1 MMVPVYDVLYFVT
14 LWSVVLCALCERLC
28 VKIMSYRYPLRQLYT
43 HFLRLDDKIDD
54 TRSATT
60 TLVQLT
66 ATTTGTSQRYEL
78 QTNVDKD
85 PILKWIISQ
94 ANWSNNLLTGMKILR
109 KMVNFRHLFVGGC
122 IVLFTSISL
131 FDASTTIVHAFVTTT
146 PSCNRPT
153 ASIPQRYY
161 QKYDATNMYRQHV
174 LVTARYQRSSQRNA
188 VPAAVT
194 AAAATASSSTI
205 LSSLLSPLGSILIL
219 AIIILVHES
228 GHYMAAKQ
236 FGITVEEF
244 SIGFGPKLLSSTL
257 GPDKDEFNVRLIPLG
272 GYVRFPENY
281 NTTLAREIQQ
291 YEMNQAEDFIRQRKP
306 NLAEQIINALTLGI
320 IEDQKWQSEKQRRI
334 QEIRN
339 QKQQRQVLEVVLPW
353 WKRLTQISKS
363 KLSSSSS
370 PSTTGTTIDLATEIE
385 YFDDPTLLQNRP
397 WIERAIVLSGGVI
410 FNLIL
415 AFVLYFGQINFGA
428 GLPVP
433 IFDNGI
439 VISANPRPDAA
450 ANGLLR
456 QGDIIVKVN
465 GVDVM
470 SNVQST
476 SSSSPSAISSQQAIS
491 EFIARIR
498 ATNEGDTLALSV
510 VHPIPSRAS
519 APFEENVPNLSP
531 KMEEILVR
539 PKRSNNGSG
548 PMTIGVLLS
557 PNYKQT
563 NIVRTSNPIEAANYA
578 VQYVSTLTQETANG
592 ILALIRTLVIGFIGG
607 STSSNGMAANS
618 VAGQVSGPLGLLRT
632 GSQVVSSQDITS
644 IVLFTAAIS
653 INLAVI
659 NSLPFP
665 ALDGGQLVFVLSEAI
680 TGRKVNQRFQE
691 NLTAVAVLFLLFVS
705 LSTFVGDLNTV
716 FGK

>member
-1 MMVPVYDVLYFVT
+1 
-14 LWSVVLCALCERLC
+14 
-28 VKIMSYRYPLRQLYT
+28 
-43 HFLRLDDKIDD
+43 
-54 TRSATT
+54 
-60 TLVQLT
+60 
-66 ATTTGTSQRYEL
+66 
-78 QTNVDKD
+78 
-85 PILKWIISQ
+85 
-94 ANWSNNLLTGMKILR
+94 
-109 KMVNFRHLFVGGC
+109 MVNLRHILVGGC
-122 IVLFTSISL
+122 IIIVASVTWTDITV
-131 FDASTTIVHAFVTTT
+131 STTVVDAFVTTT
-146 PSCNRPT
+146 TPIFHRPT
-153 ASIPQRYY
+153 VCTFQIFDSDHHA
-161 QKYDATNMYRQHV
+161 ATILHRPNKPYTEIHS
-174 LVTARYQRSSQRNA
+174 RYQRNTQCNA
-188 VPAAVT
+188 IPAAV
-194 AAAATASSSTI
+194 AATATVAATTTSLSTI

-236 FGITVEEF
+236 FGISVEEF

-291 YEMNQAEDFIRQRKP
+291 YELQEAEEFIRQRQP
-306 NLAEQIINALTLGI
+306 NLVEQIANALTLGI
-320 IEDQKWQSEKQRRI
+320 IEDQKWQNEKQRRI
-334 QEIRN
+334 QEIRS
-339 QKQQRQVLEVVLPW
+339 QKEQRQGREVLVPW
-353 WKRLTQISKS
+353 WKRWTQISKS
-363 KLSSSSS
+363 TSPSLASSSTR
-370 PSTTGTTIDLATEIE
+370 PEIDLTTEIE
-385 YFDDPTLLQNRP
+385 YYDDPTLLQNRP
-397 WIERAIVLSGGVI
+397 WLERAIVLSGGVI

-415 AFVLYFGQINFGA
+415 AFVLYFGQINFGP
-428 GLPVP
+428 GLPIP

-470 SNVQST
+470 SNVQP

-510 VHPIPSRAS
+510 VHPTQKSTSGPSEDS
-519 APFEENVPNLSP
+519 TLNLSP
-531 KMEEILVR
+531 KVQEISVR
-539 PKRSNNGSG
+539 PKRSNDGSG

-563 NIVRTSNPIEAANYA
+563 NMMRTSNPIEAANLA

-592 ILALIRTLVIGFIGG
+592 ILTLIRTLVLGLIGG
-607 STSSNGMAANS
+607 SASSNGIAASS

-665 ALDGGQLVFVLSEAI
+665 ALDGGQLVFVISEAI

-691 NLTAVAVLFLLFVS
+691 NLTAVAVLFLLLVS

>member
-1 MMVPVYDVLYFVT
+1 VSTSPRNYETYDPTKL
-14 LWSVVLCALCERLC
+14 SR
-28 VKIMSYRYPLRQLYT
+28 
-43 HFLRLDDKIDD
+43 H
-54 TRSATT
+54 
-60 TLVQLT
+60 
-66 ATTTGTSQRYEL
+66 GEL
-78 QTNVDKD
+78 QTKSLSTRD
-85 PILKWIISQ
+85 
-94 ANWSNNLLTGMKILR
+94 GKITR
-109 KMVNFRHLFVGGC
+109 
-122 IVLFTSISL
+122 
-131 FDASTTIVHAFVTTT
+131 
-146 PSCNRPT
+146 
-153 ASIPQRYY
+153 
-161 QKYDATNMYRQHV
+161 
-174 LVTARYQRSSQRNA
+174 RNA
-188 VPAAVT
+188 VSAAVA
-194 AAAATASSSTI
+194 AAAATAASSSPI
-205 LSSLLSPLGSILIL
+205 LSSLLSSLGSILIL
-219 AIIILVHES
+219 AIVILVHEG
-228 GHYMAAKQ
+228 GHYLAAKQ

-244 SIGFGPKLLSSTL
+244 SIGFGPKLISSTL
-257 GPDKDEFNVRLIPLG
+257 GPDNDEFNVRLIPLG

-291 YEMNQAEDFIRQRKP
+291 YEMNEAEEFIRQRQP
-306 NLAEQIINALTLGI
+306 NLVEQILNALSLGI

-339 QKQQRQVLEVVLPW
+339 KNQQKQTQNVLRPW
-353 WKRLTQISKS
+353 WKRFTQIAPV

-370 PSTTGTTIDLATEIE
+370 ESSTTIDLATELE
-385 YFDDPTLLQNRP
+385 YYDDPTLLQNRP

-415 AFVLYFGQINFGA
+415 AFILYFGQINLGP

-450 ANGLLR
+450 ASGLLR

-470 SNVQST
+470 SNVQSSS

-498 ATNEGDTLALSV
+498 ATKEGDTLALSV
-510 VHPIPSRAS
+510 VHPSQTLAS
-519 APFEENVPNLSP
+519 AMDEENGVNLSP
-531 KMEEILVR
+531 NAQDILVR

-563 NIVRTSNPIEAANYA
+563 NLIRTNNPFEAANLA
-578 VQYVSTLTQETANG
+578 VQYVSTLTQETADG
-592 ILALIRTLVIGFIGG
+592 IMALVRALVLGIIGG
-607 STSSNGMAANS
+607 SSSSNGIAANS

-632 GSQVVSSQDITS
+632 GSEVVSSQDITS
-644 IVLFTAAIS
+644 IVLFTSAIS

-659 NSLPFP
+659 NGLPFP

-691 NLTAVAVLFLLFVS
+691 NLTAVAVLFLLLVS
-705 LSTFVGDLNTV
+705 LSTFVGDLNAV

>member
-1 MMVPVYDVLYFVT
+1 
-14 LWSVVLCALCERLC
+14 
-28 VKIMSYRYPLRQLYT
+28 
-43 HFLRLDDKIDD
+43 
-54 TRSATT
+54 
-60 TLVQLT
+60 
-66 ATTTGTSQRYEL
+66 
-78 QTNVDKD
+78 
-85 PILKWIISQ
+85 
-94 ANWSNNLLTGMKILR
+94 
-109 KMVNFRHLFVGGC
+109 MVNLRHILVGGC
-122 IVLFTSISL
+122 IIIVASVTWTDITV
-131 FDASTTIVHAFVTTT
+131 STTVVDAFVTTT
-146 PSCNRPT
+146 TPIFHRPT
-153 ASIPQRYY
+153 VSTFQIFESDHHAATIPHRPNKAY
-161 QKYDATNMYRQHV
+161 TEIRS
-174 LVTARYQRSSQRNA
+174 RYQRNTQCNA
-188 VPAAVT
+188 VPAAV
-194 AAAATASSSTI
+194 AATATVAATTTSLSTI

-236 FGITVEEF
+236 FGISVEEF

-291 YEMNQAEDFIRQRKP
+291 YELQEAEEFIRQRQP
-306 NLAEQIINALTLGI
+306 NLVEQIANALTLGI
-320 IEDQKWQSEKQRRI
+320 IEDQKWQNEKQRRI
-334 QEIRN
+334 QEIKS
-339 QKQQRQVLEVVLPW
+339 QKEQRQGREVVVPW
-353 WKRLTQISKS
+353 WKRWTQISKS
-363 KLSSSSS
+363 TSPSLASSSTR
-370 PSTTGTTIDLATEIE
+370 PEIDLTTEIE
-385 YFDDPTLLQNRP
+385 YYDDPTLLQNRP
-397 WIERAIVLSGGVI
+397 WLERAIVLSGGVI

-415 AFVLYFGQINFGA
+415 AFVLYFGQINFGP
-428 GLPVP
+428 GLPIP

-470 SNVQST
+470 SNVQP

-510 VHPIPSRAS
+510 VHPTQKSTSSPSEDS
-519 APFEENVPNLSP
+519 TLNLSP
-531 KMEEILVR
+531 KVQEISVR
-539 PKRSNNGSG
+539 PKRSNDGSG

-563 NIVRTSNPIEAANYA
+563 NMMRTSNPIEAANLA

-592 ILALIRTLVIGFIGG
+592 ILTLIRTLVLGLIGG
-607 STSSNGMAANS
+607 SASSNGIAACS

-665 ALDGGQLVFVLSEAI
+665 ALDGGQLVFVISEAI

-691 NLTAVAVLFLLFVS
+691 NLTAVAVLFLLLVS